1 MQNLHI
7 LGIFFTIE
15 IKLKRQNNLEKI
27 LSTSEGSVNTNLIG
41 SIHSD
46 KIIILVPGIDGSID
60 YFNEMI
66 PYLKDKYTVVALD
79 LLGQGKSSKVKS
91 DNYTID
97 SEAWNMLE
105 AIARLKIV
113 KQLIIFGY
121 GVGGLIAVNMAELRG
136 FTISKLILLNTP
148 ATDKYSDMDA
158 SSSVAAIPLL
168 GKLAKSPVKAGLYF
182 DKNFDRKS
190 LSNPKIVDE
199 AANMVDHKVAK
210 KLQKMSVD
218 YLSEKFLNKR
228 LRTIKIPTLAMYAD
242 GDQILGEKGI
252 KDAKATIGR
261 VPGLQLVDIKGA
273 GHLAML
279 EKPKEIVDKIIAFD
293 EEKVERQQ
301 VDIEE

>member
-1 MQNLHI
+1 MQNLHK
-7 LGIFFTIE
+7 LGIFFNRE
-15 IKLKRQNNLEKI
+15 KKLKRQNNLEKI

-46 KIIILVPGIDGSID
+46 KIIILVPGVDGSIS

-91 DNYTID
+91 DNYKID

-105 AIARLKIV
+105 AIARLRIV

-121 GVGGLIAVNMAELRG
+121 GVGGLVAVNMAELRG

-148 ATDKYSDMDA
+148 ATDKYADMDA
-158 SSSVAAIPLL
+158 SSSMATIPLL
-168 GKLAKSPVKAGLYF
+168 GKLAKSPVKSSLYF
-182 DKNFDRKS
+182 DKSFDKKN

-199 AANMVDHKVAK
+199 AANMVDHKVSK

-218 YLSEKFLNKR
+218 YLGEKFLNKR
-228 LRTIKIPTLAMYAD
+228 LRTIKIPTLAMFAD

-261 VPGLQLVDIKGA
+261 VPGVEMVDIKGA

-279 EKPKEIVDKIIAFD
+279 EKPQEVAEKIIAYD
-293 EEKVERQQ
+293 EEIVERRR